1 MAEQK
6 LAPPGE
12 IGTVGLEQWQ
22 GVMRE
27 EWLTDLQGTQAAK
40 IYQQMRDESPI
51 VGACFGT
58 ISALLSQATL
68 HARPYNG
75 STDTEDQRRAA
86 FVDECLQDLKRGQA
100 GTIASLLSMLAH
112 GWSVHEPVFRVR
124 SGYHRDPDLT
134 SRYSDGLIG
143 WSDWAP
149 RLQRTLY
156 RWELKDSGSVLGM
169 WQQAPPTYQAKLLP
183 IDRIIHLVA
192 DSSTGSPEGRSCL
205 RNAYDPWYAG
215 RHLQYA
221 VRIGIER
228 DLVGMPV
235 MKVPAEIITDP
246 AHAAMKA
253 QYESMVQ
260 SVRRCSQEGVLIAS
274 NVDPETKHP
283 LYELTLIAS
292 PGQRTIDISKEIE
305 RLERRIAMALLADW
319 IFLGHQAE
327 GSFALADSRTSMFA
341 AAIGGWLKVLV
352 QAINLQAVPQLLAVN
367 GWATDRCPEVFHS
380 DIETPDLGKIG
391 DYISK
396 LYAAQFPFDWAN
408 DQPLTDHL
416 RRIAGL
422 PAAGASLARRQV
434 ILGPD
439 GKPAPAAEPEAPAA

>member
-1 MAEQK
+1 MAETK
-6 LAPPGE
+6 PAPPGE
-12 IGTVGLEQWQ
+12 VGRIGLEHWN

-27 EWLTDLQGTQAAK
+27 EWLTDLQGAQAAK

-68 HARPYNG
+68 RARPYNG

-100 GTIASLLSMLAH
+100 GTIASLLSMLTH
-112 GWSVHEPVFRVR
+112 GWSVHEPVFRLR
-124 SGYHRDPDLT
+124 AGYNRDPDLT

-149 RLQRTLY
+149 RLQRTLD
-156 RWELKDSGSVLGM
+156 RWDLKSSGSPLGM
-169 WQQAPPTYQAKLLP
+169 WQRAAPTYQPVLLP
-183 IDRIIHLVA
+183 IDRVIHLAA
-192 DSSTGSPEGRSCL
+192 DASTGSPEGRSCL
-205 RNAYDPWYAG
+205 RNAYEPWYTG
-215 RHLQYA
+215 RHIQYILK
-221 VRIGIER
+221 IGIER

-235 MKVPAEIITDP
+235 MKVPGTVLSDQALADT
-246 AHAAMKA
+246 KA
-253 QYESMVQ
+253 QYEKLVQ
-260 SVRRCSQEGVLIAS
+260 SVRRCDSEGVLIPS
-274 NVDPETKHP
+274 DVDPETKVA
-283 LYELTLIAS
+283 LYELSLIAS

-327 GSFALADSRTSMFA
+327 GSYALADSRTSMFA
-341 AAIGGWLKVLV
+341 AAIGGWLKILV
-352 QAINLQAVPQLLAVN
+352 QGINLQAVPALLAVN
-367 GWATDRCPEVFHS
+367 GLATDRCPEVYHT

-396 LYAAQFPFDWAN
+396 LYAAHFPFDWAN

-422 PAAGASLARRQV
+422 PAHAASLAR
-434 ILGPD
+434 
-439 GKPAPAAEPEAPAA
+439 GKATAATTADADPEAA